1 MKYDLNRFK
10 TAQDRCYGDVLAE
23 IKHGKKASH
32 WMWFVFPQIAG
43 LGKSETAKKY
53 EIANLEEAEHYLR
66 DELLSMRLLELT
78 KILAY
83 NVEGRTAEE
92 IFGFPDY
99 LKFHSSMTLF
109 YAVVMTNSNFQ
120 NNTDYLCFEDAV
132 RKYYDGK
139 LDTSTLDILK
149 APRLV
154 TPWVNR
160 DGVPRES
167 E

>member
-10 TAQDRCYGDVLAE
+10 TAQDSCYGEVLAE

-43 LGKSETAKKY
+43 LGKSETAKQY

-78 KILAY
+78 NILAY

-109 YAVVMTNSNFQ
+109 YAVVMTHIQFQ
-120 NNTDYLCFEDAV
+120 NNTDFLCFEDAI
-132 RKYYDGK
+132 RKYFDEK
-139 LDTSTLDILK
+139 LDTSTLEIMK
-149 APRLV
+149 AC
-154 TPWVNR
+154 
-160 DGVPRES
+160 E
-167 E
+167 

>member
-10 TAQDRCYGDVLAE
+10 TAQDSCYGEVLAE

-43 LGKSETAKKY
+43 LGKSETAQKY
-53 EIANLEEAEHYLR
+53 ELANLEEAEHYLR

-109 YAVVMTNSNFQ
+109 YAVVMTHIQFQ
-120 NNTDYLCFEDAV
+120 NNTDFLCFEDAI
-132 RKYYDGK
+132 RKYFDGK
-139 LDTSTLDILK
+139 LDTSTLEILK
-149 APRLV
+149 AC
-154 TPWVNR
+154 
-160 DGVPRES
+160 E
-167 E
+167 

>member
-10 TAQDRCYGDVLAE
+10 TAQDSCYGEVLAE
-23 IKHGKKASH
+23 MKVGKKTSH

-53 EIANLEEAEHYLR
+53 EIANLEEADHYLR

-92 IFGFPDY
+92 IFGFPDD

-109 YAVVMTNSNFQ
+109 YAVVMTHIQFK
-120 NNTDYLCFEDAV
+120 NNTDFLCFEDAI
-132 RKYYDGK
+132 RKYFDEK
-139 LDTSTLDILK
+139 LDTSTLEIMK
-149 APRLV
+149 AC
-154 TPWVNR
+154 
-160 DGVPRES
+160 E
-167 E
+167 